1 MRSLRLEW
9 NRLQPPGRSRR
20 GADDRILKRSF
31 LSERGPADLRD
42 ADAVGGARPD
52 SRLAE
57 DPRDL
62 RGVARPTLAP
72 AALAL
77 PARIASIPAQP
88 PTPAKRRS
96 ASDPDLRLVMLKL
109 EPQLALHSEF
119 LTYICRI
126 FDQNRPVIYNLVG
139 V

>member
-1 MRSLRLEW
+1 MEW

-20 GADDRILKRSF
+20 GADDRKLKWSF
-31 LSERGPADLRD
+31 LSRERGPADLRD

-77 PARIASIPAQP
+77 PARIASISAHP
-88 PTPAKRRS
+88 PTPAKRQS

-109 EPQLALHSEF
+109 EPQLAL
-119 LTYICRI
+119 R
-126 FDQNRPVIYNLVG
+126 QNS
-139 V
+139 